1 MCACFFKADRKTDLA
16 RSLAAK
22 VETQYTVFSSTQ
34 VVDTVVRITGD
45 PGQGCAAGSPL
56 HSRATL
62 GAAATEGL

>member
-22 VETQYTVFSSTQ
+22 VETQYTVFSSTE
-34 VVDTVVRITGD
+34 VVDTVRITGD
-45 PGQGCAAGSPL
+45 PGQGRAAGSPL